1 MSEGAG
7 HGKKRGRAPG
17 APRKVS
23 AAYLERAA
31 LHYLGRFSSTEANL
45 RKVLERKVRRR
56 NEDNAPP
63 NSEQLGWI
71 DDVTAKCVRYGYVD
85 DAAYARSRVEAL
97 VRKGKPVRTI
107 QQDLR
112 YKGVPNDVAAH
123 ALREFDDVRDD
134 VDTDR
139 QAAAA
144 YARRRRFGPFRR
156 ADRDSD
162 DKREKEKASMMRA
175 GFGYSLTVETLEAS
189 EDDLLALLP

>member
-1 MSEGAG
+1 M
-7 HGKKRGRAPG
+7 
-17 APRKVS
+17 S

-45 RKVLERKVRRR
+45 KKVLERKVRRR
-56 NEDNAPP
+56 NEESAPATA
-63 NSEQLGWI
+63 EQLGWI

-85 DAAYARSRVEAL
+85 DATYARSRVEAL

-112 YKGVPNDVAAH
+112 HKGVPSEIATRV
-123 ALREFDDVRDD
+123 LREYDSASDE
-134 VDTDR
+134 VDMDR

-156 ADRDSD
+156 ADRDTE

-175 GFGYSLTVETLEAS
+175 GFGYSLTMETLSAS
-189 EDDLLALLP
+189 EDELLALLP